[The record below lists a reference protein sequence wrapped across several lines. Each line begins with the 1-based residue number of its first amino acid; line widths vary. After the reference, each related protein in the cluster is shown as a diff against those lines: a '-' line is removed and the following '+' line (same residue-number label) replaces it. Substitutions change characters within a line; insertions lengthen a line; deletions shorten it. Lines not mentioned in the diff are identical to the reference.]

1 MRFIEYLLEDW
12 NMLTEKTKSKFEKLQ
27 DNKIPLEPEERE
39 ICLKRK
45 SVWHHGTHDSKCS
58 PHCKVPAVWKSKN
71 KDGKIT
77 YVTNTHRA
85 YNTAPTLK
93 GAIKKFHDFIKGTA

>member
-1 MRFIEYLLEDW
+1 MKFIEYLIEDW
-12 NMLTEKTKSKFEKLQ
+12 NLLNEKAKSKFEKLQ
-27 DNKIPLEPEERE
+27 ANKIPLEPKERE

-45 SVWHHGTHDSKCS
+45 AVWHNHPNPKYNPTPS
-58 PHCKVPAVWKSKN
+58 VWKSKN

-85 YNTAPTLK
+85 YDTAQTLK
-93 GAIKKFHDFIKGTA
+93 GAIKRFHNFIKGTA